1 MNGIILIN
9 KEKGITSFG
18 VVSKMRRI
26 FNTKKVGHC
35 GTLDPNA
42 TGVLPILIGNAT
54 KLSKYLVEHDKE
66 YIATVKFG
74 IKTDSGDEEGNVIS
88 EDEFRLENTSEDFYI
103 SKLNEL
109 VGTREQI
116 PPMYSA
122 VKVDGKRLYEYA
134 REGRIVEREPRKITI
149 YSISMIKLD
158 YENNELTFR
167 VVCSKGTYIR
177 TLCEELAEKIGTVGY
192 MKELERTKLDKF
204 DIENSVIISELENCE
219 DKEKYLISVEDL
231 FINNEKV
238 DLTSRKKELFLNGV
252 KLTFNLANGL
262 YRVYSDGLF
271 IGIGVVER
279 NLLKRDVIMDSLKI
293 NHNI

>member
-18 VVSKMRRI
+18 VVSKLRRI

-74 IKTDSGDEEGNVIS
+74 IKTDSGDEEGNVIY

-134 REGRIVEREPRKITI
+134 REGRTVEREPRKITI

-252 KLTFNLANGL
+252 KLTFDLADGL
-262 YRVYSDGLF
+262 YRVYCDGIFL
-271 IGIGVVER
+271 GLGVMENR
-279 NLLKRDVIMDSLKI
+279 LLKRDVIIDNL
-293 NHNI
+293 